1 MIESDSSISHQSIVM
16 IRLYQVYK
24 ILPREINVT
33 DQITEGRK
41 PDCIEWRQGATCN
54 KVAIK
59 IMEEAR
65 KPPNQNLV
73 VWPSMHEL
81 PQHELVMLVSYG
93 RQHLEK
99 KFEKKKKTIS
109 HSKSYMT
116 KGIQTKFTTVKWE
129 KHKQWMFPYRRSNVF
144 IKTPLIFVIK
154 VLWIVKWWLL
164 STHVING
171 SVMIWLKEK

>member
-41 PDCIEWRQGATCN
+41 PDSIEWRQGATCN

-65 KPPNQNLV
+65 KPPSQNLV

-81 PQHELVMLVSYG
+81 PQHELIMLVSYR
-93 RQHLEK
+93 RQNLEK
-99 KFEKKKKTIS
+99 KFEKKSIR
-109 HSKSYMT
+109 HSKSYF
-116 KGIQTKFTTVKWE
+116 KQKIYNSGCFPTVDLMYSS
-129 KHKQWMFPYRRSNVF
+129 KH
-144 IKTPLIFVIK
+144 PLY
-154 VLWIVKWWLL
+154 L
-164 STHVING
+164 S
-171 SVMIWLKEK
+171 